1 MKKQSASS
9 PGWVLTGMTALKPP
23 SAFWTAGRSSPPVP
37 VKVVTEL
44 VREAMVS
51 GQGHLFLF
59 TKPGNVEKFRGVAF
73 YPVCETNEAALLEN
87 RRDGITRFVAGLEN
101 PAAVGTIGAIVANC
115 NPFTNGHRYLV
126 EHAAAQC
133 ALVHLFILSEN
144 KSRFSTVD
152 RLELARRGVA
162 DLNNVVHPTSDY
174 LISSATFPD
183 YFLKDKVRAKE
194 INCRL
199 DLQIFAERFAAP
211 LGITVRFVG
220 TEPTYRVT
228 STYNQQ
234 MKTVRPPLGVE
245 VVEVPRPELEGA
257 SQRQPCPQAVGSG
270 TCGAVRQPGSPVHL
284 RVSIII
290 VIPDKG
296 GATVESNNLFARETP
311 ITLEQ
316 VLTSKEERAVL
327 PHTLLT
333 LRPTPGQL
341 HSQSSRGIQGLS
353 AGVEGIFRG
362 KQPDCCGAEGT
373 ELGHSISNRKE
384 QCGRL

>member
-1 MKKQSASS
+1 MHMESGSPLRGARLEKAKRFLAGMGLDWDDGIETTVCLLDGGEIIASGSRQGKVLKCIAVS
-9 PGWVLTGMTALKPP
+9 PEREGEGLTAT
-23 SAFWTAGRSSPPVP
+23 
-37 VKVVTEL
+37 VVTEL

-59 TKPGNVEKFRGVAF
+59 TKPGNVEKFRGVGF

-101 PAAVGTIGAIVANC
+101 PAAVGAIGSIVANC

-126 EHAAAQC
+126 EHAAARC
-133 ALVHLFILSEN
+133 VLVHLFILSEN

-162 DLNNVVHPTSDY
+162 DLNNVVVHPTSDY

-194 INCRL
+194 VNCRL

-220 TEPTYRVT
+220 TEPTCRVT

-234 MKTVRPPLGVE
+234 MKTVLPPLGVE
-245 VVEVPRPELEGA
+245 VVEVPRRELEGEPISA
-257 SQRQPCPQAVGSG
+257 SR
-270 TCGAVRQPGSPVHL
+270 VRRL
-284 RVSIII
+284 
-290 VIPDKG
+290 
-296 GATVESNNLFARETP
+296 
-311 ITLEQ
+311 LEQ
-316 VLTSKEERAVL
+316 
-327 PHTLLT
+327 
-333 LRPTPGQL
+333 
-341 HSQSSRGIQGLS
+341 
-353 AGVEGIFRG
+353 
-362 KQPDCCGAEGT
+362 
-373 ELGHSISNRKE
+373 GHVE
-384 QCGRL
+384 QCAGLVPPSTYEYLLSL